1 MFLGVD
7 GGGTKTAFILLG
19 SDALLLARTEGG
31 SSYHPQ
37 VGLEAV
43 RAVLRAGVNELLRR
57 ARVPASA
64 VRRAFFGLPAYGEDP
79 SVDPALALAPRA
91 ALAAAQYSCGND
103 MICGWAGALACADG
117 VSVTAGTGSIAYGE
131 YAGRAAR
138 AGGWGEVFG
147 DEGSAYWIG
156 REGLG
161 AYSRMSDGRGPRGPL
176 HELVRRHFGLER
188 DLDLAGRINGSGSAE
203 RSGIAQLARVV
214 AAAANAGDATARG
227 IFVQAGRELAA
238 LVEATRTQ
246 LAVPQQETLSV
257 SYSGGVFDTGALILE
272 PLRAALQAAGS
283 GYRVQTPAFAP
294 VVGAALY
301 AAREAQVRFS
311 SEQLASLASSLKA
324 EGSIR

>member
-1 MFLGVD
+1 
-7 GGGTKTAFILLG
+7 
-19 SDALLLARTEGG
+19 
-31 SSYHPQ
+31 
-37 VGLEAV
+37 
-43 RAVLRAGVNELLRR
+43 
-57 ARVPASA
+57 
-64 VRRAFFGLPAYGEDP
+64 
-79 SVDPALALAPRA
+79 
-91 ALAAAQYSCGND
+91 

-156 REGLG
+156 REGLA

-176 HELVRRHFGLER
+176 HELVRRHFGLQR
-188 DLDLAGRINGSGSAE
+188 DLDLAGRINGAGSAE
-203 RSGIAQLARVV
+203 RSSIAQLARVV
-214 AAAANAGDATARG
+214 AAAAEAGDPAARS

-246 LAVPQQETLSV
+246 LAVPQQEVLDV

-272 PLRAALQAAGS
+272 PFRAALQAAGP
-283 GYRVQTPAFAP
+283 GYRLQTPAFSP

-301 AAREAQVRFS
+301 AAREARAHFS
-311 SEQLASLASSLKA
+311 REQLASLALSLKA
-324 EGSIR
+324 EGSTR